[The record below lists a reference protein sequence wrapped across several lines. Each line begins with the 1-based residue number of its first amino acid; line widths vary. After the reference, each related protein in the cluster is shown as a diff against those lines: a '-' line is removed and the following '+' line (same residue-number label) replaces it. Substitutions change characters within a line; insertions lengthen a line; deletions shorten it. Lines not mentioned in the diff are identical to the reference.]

1 MKSSVVGC
9 GRNRHTVDIYFREIF
24 GVTNEI
30 FGCRLWSKSPYTVCR
45 YLLSRDIR
53 SNQ

>member
-9 GRNRHTVDIYFREIF
+9 GRNRHILSVDIYFREIF

-30 FGCRLWSKSPYTVCR
+30 FWSGSFFNSSSQSIV
-45 YLLSRDIR
+45 D
-53 SNQ
+53 